1 MPRRA
6 SSGINLGQ
14 ILGIGGAILGFLVAA
29 VLLIRVVGGDFL
41 GGGSGPKSG
50 GGSRVIGNASEL
62 QIPTYIDNANSLRGN
77 VYKVSGKV
85 EEILKY
91 TPDRGRLITVDT
103 AASGAD
109 AILPVLVPETF
120 SGVNIDRGSEFTFVV
135 RVDRGGILI
144 AEQVE
149 QS

>member
-14 ILGIGGAILGFLVAA
+14 ILGIAGAILGFLVAA
-29 VLLIRVVGGDFL
+29 FLLIRVVGGDLL
-41 GGGSGPKSG
+41 GGGGKSNG
-50 GGSRVIGNASEL
+50 GLSSSQASEL
-62 QIPTYIDNANSLRGN
+62 QIGTYIDNANSLRGN

-91 TPDRGRLITVDT
+91 TPDRGRLITLD
-103 AASGAD
+103 ASGDGNTAL
-109 AILPVLVPETF
+109 LPVLVPETF
-120 SGVNIDRGSEFTFVV
+120 SGVNIDRGTQFTFVV
-135 RVDRGGILI
+135 RVDRGGILV
-144 AEQVE
+144 AEQIE

>member
-41 GGGSGPKSG
+41 GGGDGKSG
-50 GGSRVIGNASEL
+50 GRTPGNAGNLE
-62 QIPTYIDNANSLRGN
+62 IPTYIDNANSLRGN

-144 AEQVE
+144 AEQIE

>member
-14 ILGIGGAILGFLVAA
+14 ILGIGGAIILFLVAA
-29 VLLIRVVGGDFL
+29 ALLIRVL
-41 GGGSGPKSG
+41 GGGFLGSGSGSG
-50 GGSRVIGNASEL
+50 GGKTTGNASDL

-103 AASGAD
+103 AASGED

-120 SGVNIDRGSEFTFVV
+120 SGVNIDRGSDLTFVV

-144 AEQVE
+144 AEQIE
-149 QS
+149 QG

>member
-14 ILGIGGAILGFLVAA
+14 ILGIGGAIIGFFVAA
-29 VLLIRVVGGDFL
+29 VLLVRVVGGDL
-41 GGGSGPKSG
+41 LGGGGSGG
-50 GGSRVIGNASEL
+50 GGKTIGNASEL
-62 QIPTYIDNANSLRGN
+62 QITTYIDNANSLRGN

-91 TPDRGRLITVDT
+91 TPDRGRLITLDATGAGGT
-103 AASGAD
+103 AL
-109 AILPVLVPETF
+109 IPVLVPESF
-120 SGVNIDRGSEFTFVV
+120 STLNIDRGSEFTFVV

-144 AEQVE
+144 AEQID

>member
-1 MPRRA
+1 
-6 SSGINLGQ
+6 
-14 ILGIGGAILGFLVAA
+14 
-29 VLLIRVVGGDFL
+29 
-41 GGGSGPKSG
+41 
-50 GGSRVIGNASEL
+50 
-62 QIPTYIDNANSLRGN
+62 
-77 VYKVSGKV
+77 V

-144 AEQVE
+144 AEQIE